1 MTIGG
6 SFDHFVGGGRKH
18 RGGEANPSAPIECPL
33 IASAQN
39 GRTIPQG
46 LRCSTRSGARPY
58 VKFDNRGTE

>member
-33 IASAQN
+33 IASA
-39 GRTIPQG
+39 
-46 LRCSTRSGARPY
+46 
-58 VKFDNRGTE
+58 